1 MTPCHISLD
10 FRSLEFKSVM
20 IHPIHSDIFKVAN
33 METLGTMTTIFSL
46 AQSKFRLALQSNHSL
61 MIAGFS
67 RRGV

>member
-1 MTPCHISLD
+1 
-10 FRSLEFKSVM
+10 VM